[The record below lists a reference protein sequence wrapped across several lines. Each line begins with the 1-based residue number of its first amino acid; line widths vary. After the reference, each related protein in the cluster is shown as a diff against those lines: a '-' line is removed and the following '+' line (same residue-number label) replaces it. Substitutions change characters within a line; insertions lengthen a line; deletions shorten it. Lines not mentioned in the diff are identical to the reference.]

1 VRDAGFT
8 LENVY
13 VMDGSRRSTKA
24 NAFFSGLGRQK
35 KVVLFDTLIER
46 HPPDEVVA
54 VVAHEVGHAVH
65 RHVPTC
71 LAGNLATIALTLSH
85 PAPVDRIRAID
96 ARS

>member
-1 VRDAGFT
+1 LLAVDD
-8 LENVY
+8 VY
-13 VMDGSRRSTKA
+13 VMDGSMRSA
-24 NAFFSGLGRQK
+24 RADAFVSGLGRTR
-35 KVVLFDTLIER
+35 KVVPFDTLIEK
-46 HPPDEVVA
+46 HGIEGTVA